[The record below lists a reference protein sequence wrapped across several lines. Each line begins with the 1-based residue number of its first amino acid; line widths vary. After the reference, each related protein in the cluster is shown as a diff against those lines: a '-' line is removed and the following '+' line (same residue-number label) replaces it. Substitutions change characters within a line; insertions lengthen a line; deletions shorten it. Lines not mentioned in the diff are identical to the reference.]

1 MNILII
7 GCGKVGSELAAMLD
21 KRGHDVSVTDRHEE
35 SFEKLPADFGGFTTP
50 GVSIDQEVLKKAGI
64 ESCDA
69 VCAVT
74 ADDDLNI
81 MAAQLAAKLYHVPRV
96 FARISDPAKAD
107 VFKGFGIHTVCT
119 TTLTAEAAMAAVEYI
134 SEETS
139 VSIQHNVVRFV
150 TMDMPEEFVGM
161 LPGDIELEE
170 NESLFAI
177 IRENGMFLLY
187 TGQAITLD
195 RTDRLVFARQS

>member
-7 GCGKVGSELAAMLD
+7 GCGKVGSELAVMLD

-35 SFEKLPADFGGFTTP
+35 SFEKLPADFTSP

-81 MAAQLAAKLYHVPRV
+81 MAAQLAAELYHVPRV
-96 FARISDPAKAD
+96 FARISDPAKAE

-119 TTLTAEAAMAAVEYI
+119 TTLTAEAAMAAVEDI

-139 VSIQHNVVRFV
+139 VSIQHNVV
-150 TMDMPEEFVGM
+150 
-161 LPGDIELEE
+161 
-170 NESLFAI
+170 
-177 IRENGMFLLY
+177 
-187 TGQAITLD
+187 
-195 RTDRLVFARQS
+195 